1 MNRLPGKTKKS
12 VRFRALPPL
21 SGASQAV
28 ESKGA
33 CAPDRTDNPAL
44 ENVGAYFN
52 YAPPETISS
61 GTEDG
66 KNPRNEGAP
75 THLDGVFPISQ
86 PGNVPLRSKPV
97 AIAPVTRTVYDRKTG
112 ESATANL
119 YYVDGAVDSLNEAV
133 LDPNRFVQIPL
144 RGEFHPLPAR

>member
-1 MNRLPGKTKKS
+1 
-12 VRFRALPPL
+12 
-21 SGASQAV
+21 
-28 ESKGA
+28 
-33 CAPDRTDNPAL
+33 
-44 ENVGAYFN
+44 
-52 YAPPETISS
+52 
-61 GTEDG
+61 
-66 KNPRNEGAP
+66 
-75 THLDGVFPISQ
+75 
-86 PGNVPLRSKPV
+86 VPLRSKPV